1 MSKPLIV
8 FVFPTERSGTST
20 RYGGFARRL
29 QKAGGL
35 EDKDVLT
42 VALENLIFIIRENKE
57 AEVIDSVSGRSM
69 AEADFVYMKSNGDE
83 SAALA
88 TYLFHRGIPFMDT
101 ASLYVRGTKLATAFR
116 MWGAGIRV
124 PYTFYLRNP
133 KRFSDLM
140 RNHIP
145 AELGERFIVKDANGA
160 KGQMNFRVT
169 AQQAVAI
176 INENPD
182 VQFVCQR
189 FVENDGDY
197 RIGVYGSQARFVI
210 KRTGSA
216 GSHLNNTSAG
226 GTAEYVSAGSLSRSW
241 VSIAE
246 KAAEAANL
254 QIAGVDLIIDKS
266 TQKALILEVN
276 QGSQIV
282 TGVFTEQNM
291 QAFNDAIDEAVKI
304 RHAKARLLPATVI
317 GRRVVAKIPNL
328 HIDKIVAKIDTGA
341 YTSSLHAENIHIEI
355 DESGD
360 EELVFTIGASD
371 RVHYTAEDRQ
381 TMRTK
386 DFFKQAVRSSN
397 GHIEY
402 RYSIKTKIVIEKK
415 RFIITLTLSDRSS
428 MGYPLLIGR
437 RALRSRFLVNVELNE
452 EHMPDWKY

>member
-1 MSKPLIV
+1 MSKPFVV
-8 FVFPTERSGTST
+8 FVFPTERSDTST

-35 EDKDVLT
+35 EGKDILT

-101 ASLYVRGTKLATAFR
+101 ASLYVRGSKLATAFR

-124 PYTFYLRNP
+124 PYTFYVRNP
-133 KRFSDLM
+133 KRFSDWM
-140 RNHIP
+140 RNHKP

-160 KGQMNFRVT
+160 KGQMNFRATVDE
-169 AQQAVAI
+169 AI
-176 INENPD
+176 KIVNENSD
-182 VQFVCQR
+182 VQFICQR

-226 GTAEYVSAGSLSRSW
+226 GTAEYVPAASLPQSW

-282 TGVFTEQNM
+282 TGAFTEQNM
-291 QAFNDAIDEAVKI
+291 QAFNEAIDEAVKI

-317 GRRVVAKIPNL
+317 GRRAVAKIPDL

-341 YTSSLHAENIHIEI
+341 YTSSLHAENIHIET

-371 RVHYTAEDRQ
+371 RVHYTSEGRQ
-381 TMRTK
+381 TIRTK

-452 EHMPDWKY
+452 EHVPDWKY